1 MANNLICLHSFSLI
15 LYCICLG
22 YKTVF
27 SLHTMELEFRNRK
40 IILRE
45 SIGLET
51 NGLLDILSTGMFR
64 VYTI

>member
-1 MANNLICLHSFSLI
+1 
-15 LYCICLG
+15 
-22 YKTVF
+22 
-27 SLHTMELEFRNRK
+27 MELEFRNRK

-64 VYTI
+64 VYTIWAEIATVLIGRTPQFKQSETNLFNQI